1 MSEYFGNN
9 PCEDYDDYP
18 DAEELCDCAFACEFE
33 DGSIIKLIHFDEPVV
48 TVPSRKIKKLWM
60 AEEVANHIELHE
72 LDNVQAEQYIT
83 KNYKT
88 I

>member
-1 MSEYFGNN
+1 MNEYFD
-9 PCEDYDDYP
+9 PCNDPFEEP
-18 DAEELCDCAFACEFE
+18 DFTTTITFE
-33 DGSIIKLIHFDEPVV
+33 DGSEIELVEFDEPIV
-48 TVPSRKIKKLWM
+48 TTPHRKIKQLWM

-83 KNYKT
+83 KNYK